1 MKLSLV
7 SILKNFLVEDIDPP
21 AFIPEEVMIL
31 KTLNRIQKTAKTK
44 DNIVQE
50 LKNILSNLGFDV
62 SEALYYYY
70 TWVQNYR
77 PDASYANVK
86 KSEFKSMQGLKQT
99 RTRNMSMKQYA
110 KSKIPFKGSNVEGY
124 WETDPNGNH
133 QYVITSWGWYPIY
146 MFKDGKWYK
155 TSEHY
160 SSSTGRHISDTGLG
174 YGGTN
179 LIALMPD
186 EMNRLRSGGKIEDIL
201 DKKKKTNLDFFK
213 NYVGKSFF
221 SKTWFSTYQG
231 IQVDG
236 NILSGNFRLKWRL
249 NDVKIEGDNLIVDA
263 DLLAVD
269 RVSNYGKILEKDF
282 PMNLSNTS
290 IKDKLEE
297 TLKWSII
304 RRDENWKKLD
314 SRGNFKVNLRDFRQN
329 I

>member
-77 PDASYANVK
+77 PDGSYANVK
-86 KSEFKSMQGLKQT
+86 KSEFKSMQGLKQA
-99 RTRNMSMKQYA
+99 RTPNMSMKQYA

-124 WETDPNGNH
+124 WETDPKGNH

-174 YGGTN
+174 YGGDNIT
-179 LIALMPD
+179 ALMPD
-186 EMNRLRSGGKIEDIL
+186 EINRLRSGGDIIDIL
-201 DKKKKTNLDFFK
+201 SKKDKTNLEYFK
-213 NYVGKSFF
+213 QMIGKSFF
-221 SKTWFSTYQG
+221 SKVWFSEINGVLENGFVVTGDY
-231 IQVDG
+231 
-236 NILSGNFRLKWRL
+236 RLKWKL
-249 NDVKIEGDNLIVDA
+249 NDVRFENDKLVFDV
-263 DLLAVD
+263 DLLAID
-269 RVSNYGKILEKDF
+269 KVSNSGKILEKNF
-282 PMNLSNTS
+282 PLNYSNNGIKERLQSS
-290 IKDKLEE
+290 IK
-297 TLKWSII
+297 WFIV
-304 RRDENWKKLD
+304 RRNENYKKLHSNNLVIDMKD
-314 SRGNFKVNLRDFRQN
+314 SREVS
-329 I
+329 